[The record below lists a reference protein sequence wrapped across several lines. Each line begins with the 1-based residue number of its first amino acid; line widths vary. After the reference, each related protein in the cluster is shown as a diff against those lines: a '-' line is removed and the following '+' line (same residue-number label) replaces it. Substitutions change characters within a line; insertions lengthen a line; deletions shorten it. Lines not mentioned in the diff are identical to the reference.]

1 MKNLN
6 QKAFAPVEILVVVLV
21 MIVIAFIG
29 YSAWQRSTSKT
40 SEGGDASVADAAFY
54 TTARPEWQY
63 RMKVQLCRFGYSARS
78 GISIKVRSRNGLD
91 RRASAYVQ
99 YGNAN
104 TSFSNSEVR
113 NGSDRPLTGYTGS
126 KGNPKVNVY
135 RSPYEGYA
143 HRFSIYYRN
152 IERC

>member
-1 MKNLN
+1 MKKLN
-6 QKAFAPVEILVVVLV
+6 QKAFAPVEVLVVVLILVVV
-21 MIVIAFIG
+21 AFVG
-29 YSAWQRSTSKT
+29 FTAWQKSSSSSNQVTGNK
-40 SEGGDASVADAAFY
+40 EADAAFY
-54 TTARPEWQY
+54 TTSRPEWQY

-78 GISIKVRSRNGLD
+78 GISIKVRSRSGLD
-91 RRASAYVQ
+91 RRASASVH

-135 RSPYEGYA
+135 RSPYEGFA
-143 HRFSIYYRN
+143 HRFSIFYRN